1 MCGIVGIAA
10 EAAISKRAWLAVGRD
25 SMRHRGP
32 DDCGEWWSAD
42 GCVGLGHRRL
52 AIIDLSPAG
61 HQPMAASRGGL
72 HIVLNGEIYN
82 FTELRRE
89 LIARGCSFRSD
100 SDTEVLLEAYQ
111 EWGAECLA
119 RLNGM
124 FAFAIY
130 DEPRRRLFLARDR
143 AGEKPLFYAAR
154 GGELRF
160 ASELKALMADPDFAR
175 RIDPL
180 ALDCYL
186 TMGFVPSPLC
196 IMQGVNKLPP
206 AHALLF
212 DLRTADLRVW
222 RYWQPPEPAHRA
234 DAADETSLM
243 ERLEP
248 LLEDAVRRQLVAD
261 VPVGVMLSGGV
272 DSSLVTAMAVRAKP
286 NVKTFTV
293 RFPGHGKYDE
303 TAHARMIAQHFGT
316 EHLELDAGE
325 VKVDLLPVLARQFDE
340 PMVDSSMIP
349 TYLLSRLVRQHCTVA
364 LGGDGGD
371 ELFAGY
377 PHYNRLL
384 WMRANFGAVPLL
396 VRQLFAR
403 SGNAC
408 LPLGFRGRNWLHA
421 LEVDLKDGLPL
432 ASSIFDRAWRRR
444 LMSGRHRWILGAES
458 FREGRIPKAA
468 DLLYRA
474 TRMDFQNYLAED
486 ILVKVDRASML
497 NSLEV
502 RAPLLDHRLIEFA
515 FGQVPSDLK
524 GSVSTRKVL
533 LKKLAARVLPPQFD
547 RHRKQGFSF
556 PLASWLRT
564 DAWERFFKDIL
575 LSSDLLDRRAVRSM
589 LNGQKQGQRNSERL
603 FALTLLELWRGEYGM
618 SL

>member
-1 MCGIVGIAA
+1 MTA
-10 EAAISKRAWLAVGRD
+10 
-25 SMRHRGP
+25 
-32 DDCGEWWSAD
+32 SA
-42 GCVGLGHRRL
+42 
-52 AIIDLSPAG
+52 
-61 HQPMAASRGGL
+61 GGL
-72 HIVLNGEIYN
+72 HIVFNGEIYN
-82 FTELRRE
+82 FTDLRRE
-89 LIARGCSFRSD
+89 LIAKGRSFRSD
-100 SDTEVLLEAYQ
+100 SDTEVILEAYQ
-111 EWGAECLA
+111 VWGAECLT

-124 FAFAIY
+124 FAFALF
-130 DEPRRRLFLARDR
+130 DERLGQLFLARDR
-143 AGEKPLFYAAR
+143 AGEKPLFYAAT

-160 ASELKALMADPDFAR
+160 ASELKALMADPGFAR

-180 ALDCYL
+180 SLDCYL

-196 IMQGVNKLPP
+196 IMKGVNKLPP

-212 DLRTADLRVW
+212 DLAKAELRVW
-222 RYWQPPEPAHRA
+222 RYWQPPQPTSSA
-234 DAADETSLM
+234 DAADEKSLM

-261 VPVGVMLSGGV
+261 VPVGVLLSGGV

-286 NVKTFTV
+286 HVKTFTV

-303 TAHARMIAQHFGT
+303 TEHARIIARHFGT
-316 EHLELDAGE
+316 EHIELDAGE
-325 VKVDLLPVLARQFDE
+325 VKVDLLRTLARQFDE

-349 TYLLSRLVRQHCTVA
+349 TSLLSRLVRQHCTVA

-384 WMRANFGAVPLL
+384 WMRARFGAVPSG
-396 VRQLFAR
+396 VRRAFAR
-403 SGNAC
+403 TGNAC

-421 LEVDLKDGLPL
+421 LGVDLEQGLPL
-432 ASSIFDRAWRRR
+432 VSGCFERSWRRQ
-444 LMSGRHRWILGAES
+444 LMASRGSWDLGAES
-458 FREGRIPKAA
+458 IREDRIPRAT

-502 RAPLLDHRLIEFA
+502 RAPLLDYRLIEFA
-515 FGQVPSDLK
+515 FGQVPSALK

-533 LKKLAARVLPPQFD
+533 LKKLAARILPPQFD
-547 RHRKQGFSF
+547 QHRKQGFSI

-564 DAWERFFKDIL
+564 DAWETFFKDVL
-575 LSSDLLDRRAVRSM
+575 LASNLFDRRAIRNV
-589 LNGQKQGQRNSERL
+589 LEGQKRGLRNSERL
-603 FALTLLELWRGEYGM
+603 FALTLLELWRGEYGV